1 MATALAL
8 LAPVAMAG
16 DFDVRWYPQRGCG
29 GSPGPVRELSKGVCV
44 ALSSTSYSLKI
55 QDHRPGLKSKCTL
68 CCPLSPYAELVEQSA
83 ATRTE
88 TAREALLWLSAATNA
103 TSCLKC
109 GRFGLRATELPAC
122 YLRALQ
128 LEQRGMEGNFKSVIR
143 SGLERVQREC
153 CSCFDNWYKS
163 SEPIA

>member
-55 QDHRPGLKSKCTL
+55 QDHRPGLKSKCTFL
-68 CCPLSPYAELVEQSA
+68 LSLKPCAKLVEQSE
-83 ATRTE
+83 ATPTE

-109 GRFGLRATELPAC
+109 GLSGLRATELPAC
-122 YLRALQ
+122 HLRTLQ
-128 LEQRGMEGNFKSVIR
+128 LEQRDMKGNSKSVIR
-143 SGLERVQREC
+143 SRLDKVQKES
-153 CSCFDNWYKS
+153 CSCFYNRYKS